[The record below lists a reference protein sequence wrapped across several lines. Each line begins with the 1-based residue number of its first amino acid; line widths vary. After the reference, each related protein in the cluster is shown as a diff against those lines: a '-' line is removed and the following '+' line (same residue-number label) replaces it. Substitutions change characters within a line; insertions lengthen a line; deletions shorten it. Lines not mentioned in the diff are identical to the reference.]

1 MAHTY
6 FLTPGPSELFYT
18 VSGHIK
24 TALKDNVCT
33 ISHRSKAFQ
42 QIVEHTLTQLRE
54 LFRLPKNYY
63 IAFTASATEVWERAI
78 QNLSEETTLHLVNG
92 SFSKKFYDFS
102 QQLHRRAEKWEVP
115 LGQGFDLSQM
125 PDFQSPE
132 LLCVTH
138 NETSTGVA
146 MPLTDI
152 YALRKKFPDA
162 LLIVDAVSSAPYPAI
177 DFTQIDSLF
186 FSVQK
191 CFGLPAG
198 LGVWIFNERCLA
210 KAETLLS
217 KGQSIGTYHTLPSLA
232 NAIRKNET
240 PETPNM
246 LGIYLLG
253 KVAEDMNRRG
263 IEVLRQETN
272 GKAAIAYHHLQKHPD
287 KFSLFV
293 KNPIHRSAT
302 VIVADVLHRPAA
314 DFIAFCKQHYIVIG
328 SGYGNL
334 KESQIRIANFP
345 THSKE
350 IFQHLADLIEQW

>member
-6 FLTPGPSELFYT
+6 FLTPGPSELFHT
-18 VSGHIK
+18 VPEHIK
-24 TALKDNVCT
+24 TALKENICA
-33 ISHRSKAFQ
+33 ISHRSKTFQ
-42 QIVEHTLTQLRE
+42 QIVAHTLTQLRE
-54 LFRLPKNYY
+54 LFQLPEGYH

-78 QNLSEETTLHLVNG
+78 QNMSEETTLHLVNG

-102 QQLHRRAEKWEVP
+102 KQLQRKAEKWEVP
-115 LGQGFDLSQM
+115 LGQGFDLHQM
-125 PDFQSPE
+125 PHFQSPE
-132 LLCVTH
+132 LLCITH
-138 NETSTGVA
+138 NETSTGVS
-146 MPLTDI
+146 MPLDDI

-162 LLIVDAVSSAPYPAI
+162 LLIVDAVSSAPYPSI
-177 DFTQIDSLF
+177 DFKQIDSLF

-210 KAETLLS
+210 KADALLS
-217 KGQSIGTYHTLPSLA
+217 KGKSIGTYHTLPSLIS
-232 NAIRKNET
+232 AIRKNET

-253 KVAEDMNRRG
+253 KVAEDMNRRS
-263 IEVLRQETN
+263 IKVLRQETDS
-272 GKAAIAYHHLQKHPD
+272 KAAIAYYNLQKNSD

-293 KNPIHRSAT
+293 ENPIHRSAT
-302 VIVADVLHRPAA
+302 VIVANVLNRSAA
-314 DFIAFCKQHYIVIG
+314 DFISFCKEHHIVVG

-334 KESQIRIANFP
+334 KDSQIRIANFP

-350 IFQHLADLIEQW
+350 VFQHLADLMNRW

>member
-6 FLTPGPSELFYT
+6 FLTPGPSELFHT
-18 VSGHIK
+18 VPEHIK
-24 TALKDNVCT
+24 TALKENICA
-33 ISHRSKAFQ
+33 ISHRSKTFQ
-42 QIVEHTLTQLRE
+42 QIVAHTLTQLRE
-54 LFRLPKNYY
+54 LFQLPEGYH

-78 QNLSEETTLHLVNG
+78 QNMSEETTLHLVNG

-102 QQLHRRAEKWEVP
+102 KQLQRKAEKWEVP
-115 LGQGFDLSQM
+115 LGQGFDLHQM
-125 PDFQSPE
+125 PHFQSPE
-132 LLCVTH
+132 LLCITH
-138 NETSTGVA
+138 NETSTGVS
-146 MPLTDI
+146 MPLDDI

-162 LLIVDAVSSAPYPAI
+162 LLIVDAVSSAPYPSI
-177 DFTQIDSLF
+177 DFKQIDSLF

-210 KAETLLS
+210 KADALLS
-217 KGQSIGTYHTLPSLA
+217 KGKSIGTYHTLPSLVS
-232 NAIRKNET
+232 AIRKNET

-253 KVAEDMNRRG
+253 KVAEDMNRRS
-263 IEVLRQETN
+263 IKVLRQETDS
-272 GKAAIAYHHLQKHPD
+272 KAAIAYYNLQKNSD

-293 KNPIHRSAT
+293 ENPIHRSAT
-302 VIVADVLHRPAA
+302 VIVANVLNRSAA
-314 DFIAFCKQHYIVIG
+314 DFISFCKEHHIVVG

-334 KESQIRIANFP
+334 KDSQIRIANFP

-350 IFQHLADLIEQW
+350 VFQHLADLMNRW

>member
-6 FLTPGPSELFYT
+6 FLTPGPSELFHT
-18 VSGHIK
+18 VPEHIK
-24 TALKDNVCT
+24 TALKENICA
-33 ISHRSKAFQ
+33 ISHRSKTFQ
-42 QIVEHTLTQLRE
+42 QIVAHTLTQLRE
-54 LFRLPKNYY
+54 LFQLPEGYH

-78 QNLSEETTLHLVNG
+78 QNMSEETTLHLVNG

-102 QQLHRRAEKWEVP
+102 KQLQRKAEKWEVP
-115 LGQGFDLSQM
+115 LGQGFDLHQM
-125 PDFQSPE
+125 PHFQSPE
-132 LLCVTH
+132 LLCITH
-138 NETSTGVA
+138 NETSTGVS
-146 MPLTDI
+146 MPLDDI

-162 LLIVDAVSSAPYPAI
+162 LLIVDAVSSAPYPSI
-177 DFTQIDSLF
+177 DFKQIDSLF

-210 KAETLLS
+210 KADALLS
-217 KGQSIGTYHTLPSLA
+217 KGKSIGTYHTLPSLIS
-232 NAIRKNET
+232 AIRKNET

-253 KVAEDMNRRG
+253 KVAEDMNRRS
-263 IEVLRQETN
+263 IKVLRQETDS
-272 GKAAIAYHHLQKHPD
+272 KAAIAYYNLQKNSD

-293 KNPIHRSAT
+293 ENPTHRSAT
-302 VIVADVLHRPAA
+302 VIVANVLNRSAA
-314 DFIAFCKQHYIVIG
+314 DFISFCKEHHIVVG

-334 KESQIRIANFP
+334 KDSQIRIANFP

-350 IFQHLADLIEQW
+350 VFQHLADLMNRW

>member
-6 FLTPGPSELFYT
+6 FLTPGPSELFHT
-18 VSGHIK
+18 VPGHIK
-24 TALKDNVCT
+24 TALKENICA

-42 QIVEHTLTQLRE
+42 QIVAHTLTQLRE
-54 LFRLPKNYY
+54 LFQLPQDYH
-63 IAFTASATEVWERAI
+63 IAFTASATEVWERTI
-78 QNLSEETTLHLVNG
+78 QNMSEETTLHLVNG

-102 QQLHRRAEKWEVP
+102 KQLQRKAEKWEVP
-115 LGQGFDLSQM
+115 LGQGFDLQQI

-132 LLCVTH
+132 LLCITH

-146 MPLTDI
+146 MPLADI
-152 YALRKKFPDA
+152 YALRKQFPDA

-198 LGVWIFNERCLA
+198 LGVWIFNERCLS
-210 KAETLLS
+210 KAEQLLS
-217 KGQSIGTYHTLPSLA
+217 KGKSIGTYHTLPSLA
-232 NAIRKNET
+232 SAIRKNET

-263 IEVLRQETN
+263 IKALRQETDS
-272 GKAAIAYHHLQKHPD
+272 KAAIVYHNLQKHPD

-293 KNPIHRSAT
+293 ENPAHRSAT
-302 VIVADVLHRPAA
+302 VIVANVLNRPAA
-314 DFIAFCKQHYIVIG
+314 DFISFCKEHHIVVG

-334 KESQIRIANFP
+334 KDKQIRIANFP

-350 IFQHLADLIEQW
+350 VFQQLSDLMAQW